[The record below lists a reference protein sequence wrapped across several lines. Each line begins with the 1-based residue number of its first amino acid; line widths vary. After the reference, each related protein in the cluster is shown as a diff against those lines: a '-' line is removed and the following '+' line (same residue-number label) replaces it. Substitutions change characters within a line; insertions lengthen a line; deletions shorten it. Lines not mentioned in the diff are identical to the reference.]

1 MINWY
6 ERMLSPKV
14 EIPQP
19 TFYSVQGLIDIIIP
33 VFNDRDGLR
42 ATLCSIGT
50 LQKYNIIIVDDCSTD
65 TYDDIIAFFQPFHN
79 ISFIRTPS
87 NGGPAV
93 AKNCGIKASQNKYI
107 MFIDA
112 GDTFLGTNIVA
123 YLEAQFEQHPYV
135 DFISTAYYEGGSD
148 FSLKLIP
155 CYHNSWKGKV
165 YRRNYIQRY
174 NLHFTEESSFSND
187 DIGMN
192 MLARLISPEE
202 KILHL
207 DIPSIIWQIDM
218 NSVVRRNNCANA
230 YKDSI
235 MGVAVAT
242 EYALS
247 QGEKLCLPPYR
258 LLELNYA
265 SMCHIYFSYL
275 STINARP
282 EFKEEAFNGAKYYYN
297 KCFKHSLYDDS
308 LLVQIY
314 NQTYK
319 EFLQGETWSAC
330 IERIPS
336 MSFQDFLMELEN
348 S

>member
-1 MINWY
+1 MINWH

-19 TFYSVQGLIDIIIP
+19 IFYSAQGLIDIIIP

-50 LQKYNIIIVDDCSTD
+50 LQEYNIIIVDDCSTD
-65 TYDDIIAFFQPFHN
+65 VYDDIIDFFKPFHN
-79 ISFIRTPS
+79 ITLVRTS
-87 NGGPAV
+87 ANGGPAV
-93 AKNCGIKASQNKYI
+93 AKNCGIQNSKNKYI

-112 GDTFLGTNIVA
+112 GDTFLGTNIIA
-123 YLEAQFEQHPYV
+123 YLEAQFEQHPNI
-135 DFISTAYYEGGSD
+135 DFISTAYYESGSD

-165 YRRNYIQRY
+165 YRRSYVQRY
-174 NLHFTEESSFSND
+174 KLHFTEECSFSND

-192 MLARLISPEE
+192 MLARLISSEE
-202 KILHL
+202 RILHL
-207 DIPSIIWQIDM
+207 DIPSVIWQIDM

-235 MGVAVAT
+235 MGVAIAT

-247 QGEKLCLPPYR
+247 EAKKLCLPPYK

-282 EFKEEAFNGAKYYYN
+282 EFTEEAFNGAKYYYD
-297 KCFKHSLYDDS
+297 KCFKDSIYDS
-308 LLVQIY
+308 ALLVQIY
-314 NQTYK
+314 NQTYMA
-319 EFLQGETWSAC
+319 FLQEESWSAC
-330 IERIPS
+330 IERIPTI
-336 MSFQDFLMELEN
+336 SFQDFLMELEK

>member
-1 MINWY
+1 MINWH

-19 TFYSVQGLIDIIIP
+19 IFYSAQGLIDIIIP

-50 LQKYNIIIVDDCSTD
+50 LQEYSIIIVDDCSTD
-65 TYDDIIAFFQPFHN
+65 VYDDIIDFFKPFHN
-79 ISFIRTPS
+79 ITLVRTS
-87 NGGPAV
+87 ANGGPAV
-93 AKNCGIKASQNKYI
+93 AKNCGIQNSKNKYI

-112 GDTFLGTNIVA
+112 GDTFLGTNIIA
-123 YLEAQFEQHPYV
+123 YLEAQFEQHPNI
-135 DFISTAYYEGGSD
+135 DFISTAYYESGSD

-165 YRRNYIQRY
+165 YRRSYVQRY
-174 NLHFTEESSFSND
+174 KLHFTEECSFSND

-202 KILHL
+202 RILHL
-207 DIPSIIWQIDM
+207 DIPSVIWQIDM

-235 MGVAVAT
+235 MGVAIAT

-247 QGEKLCLPPYR
+247 EAKKLCLPPYK

-282 EFKEEAFNGAKYYYN
+282 EFTEEAFNGAKYYYD
-297 KCFKHSLYDDS
+297 KCFKDSIYDS
-308 LLVQIY
+308 ALLVQIY
-314 NQTYK
+314 NQTYMA
-319 EFLQGETWSAC
+319 FLQEESWSAC
-330 IERIPS
+330 IERIPTI
-336 MSFQDFLMELEN
+336 SFQDFLMELEK

>member
-1 MINWY
+1 
-6 ERMLSPKV
+6 MLSPKV

-19 TFYSVQGLIDIIIP
+19 IFYSAQGLIDIIIP

-50 LQKYNIIIVDDCSTD
+50 LQEYNIIIVDDCSTD
-65 TYDDIIAFFQPFHN
+65 VYDDIIDFFKPFHN
-79 ISFIRTPS
+79 ITLVRTS
-87 NGGPAV
+87 ANGGPAV
-93 AKNCGIKASQNKYI
+93 AKNCGIQNSKNKYI

-112 GDTFLGTNIVA
+112 GDTFLGTNIIA
-123 YLEAQFEQHPYV
+123 YLEAQFEQHPNI
-135 DFISTAYYEGGSD
+135 DFISTAYYESGSD

-165 YRRNYIQRY
+165 YRRSYVQRY
-174 NLHFTEESSFSND
+174 KLHFTEECSFSND

-192 MLARLISPEE
+192 MLARLISSEE
-202 KILHL
+202 RILHL
-207 DIPSIIWQIDM
+207 DIPSVIWQIDM

-235 MGVAVAT
+235 MGVAIAT

-247 QGEKLCLPPYR
+247 EAKKLCLPPYK

-282 EFKEEAFNGAKYYYN
+282 EFTEEAFNGAKYYYD
-297 KCFKHSLYDDS
+297 KCFKDSIYDS
-308 LLVQIY
+308 ALLVQIY
-314 NQTYK
+314 NQTYMA
-319 EFLQGETWSAC
+319 FLQEESWSAC
-330 IERIPS
+330 IERIPTI
-336 MSFQDFLMELEN
+336 SFQDFLMELEK